1 MKSASALLLSSWILI
16 AAAPAVQAAVPAAPK
31 PLPAAA
37 APKPLSPSRIGGD
50 VGWSCLLEPSSTV
63 DLASETPGVIDE
75 VLVDRGAVV
84 RKGAKLATLRSGVE
98 EASVG
103 LARAKAEFGQRKTGR
118 NDELFAEE
126 LISMN
131 ERDELVT
138 EAKVAEMELREA
150 EERLRL
156 RRLHSP
162 IDGIVVA
169 RHKSGGEYVGN
180 EPIFTLV
187 RIDPLYVEVIV
198 PASRFGSIR
207 KGMVANVR
215 PEAPVGGSYKATVS
229 IVDPVIDAASGTFG
243 VRLILPNAERR
254 LPAGLKCDIS
264 FDPAPAAAAKTP

>member
-1 MKSASALLLSSWILI
+1 MKSASVVLLSTLVLI

-31 PLPAAA
+31 PLPAV

-50 VGWSCLLEPSSTV
+50 VGWSCLLEPSSEV
-63 DLASETPGVIDE
+63 ELASETPGVIDE

-103 LARAKAEFGQRKTGR
+103 LARAKAEFGERKTGR

-169 RHKSGGEYVGN
+169 RHKSEGEYVGN

-207 KGMVANVR
+207 KGMVASVR